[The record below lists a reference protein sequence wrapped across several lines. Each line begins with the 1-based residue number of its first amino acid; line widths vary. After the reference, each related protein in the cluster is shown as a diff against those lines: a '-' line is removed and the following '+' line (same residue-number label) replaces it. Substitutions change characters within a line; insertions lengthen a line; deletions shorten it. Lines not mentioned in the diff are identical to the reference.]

1 MLATKPKREVEGVYQ
16 KLLSRFIYANAK
28 SNQKLAHCQAAK
40 DRYNHHY
47 AKGKPTIFYLRYL
60 ISFVKSI
67 ILKMIE
73 KRFTQSSKNL
83 SYLLNS
89 TLSQNTNYQ
98 QKEMNCK
105 KEKKS

>member
-47 AKGKPTIFYLRYL
+47 AKGKPTIFYLRYPL
-60 ISFVKSI
+60 SFVKSI

-73 KRFTQSSKNL
+73 KRLVNFNIISKYKL
-83 SYLLNS
+83 STKRNEL
-89 TLSQNTNYQ
+89 
-98 QKEMNCK
+98 
-105 KEKKS
+105 

>member
-28 SNQKLAHCQAAK
+28 SNQKLAHFKAAK

-60 ISFVKSI
+60 LSFVKSI
-67 ILKMIE
+67 ILKIIKE
-73 KRFTQSSKNL
+73 TIIRFVNFNIISKYKLSTKRNEL
-83 SYLLNS
+83 
-89 TLSQNTNYQ
+89 
-98 QKEMNCK
+98 
-105 KEKKS
+105 

>member
-47 AKGKPTIFYLRYL
+47 AKGKPTIFYLRYPL
-60 ISFVKSI
+60 SFVKSI
-67 ILKMIE
+67 ILKNDR
-73 KRFTQSSKNL
+73 KTTD
-83 SYLLNS
+83 LLTS
-89 TLSQNTNYQ
+89 TLSQNINYQ